1 MEKEKL
7 NGQFEILSP
16 WAETDP
22 IPLRGISSRLTSLE
36 NKKIGLFCNPK
47 RAARLILTVIERK
60 LKERHPS
67 LEISFYSNSQFN
79 VPEIET
85 ENKEK
90 FKKWVSEVDAII
102 LAVGD

>member
-1 MEKEKL
+1 
-7 NGQFEILSP
+7 
-16 WAETDP
+16 
-22 IPLRGISSRLTSLE
+22 LT
-36 NKKIGLFCNPK
+36 F
-47 RAARLILTVIERK
+47 VERK
-60 LKERHPS
+60 LKEKHPS